1 MESQLRFE
9 ATIARLPIYIFRS
22 DCSSRNFR
30 RQDPGFQSC
39 RNSLVR
45 AWVFEGDLSC
55 LLLRSAVGTFR
66 RTDYWGLFWWLRFA
80 GLVWKS
86 HRRILEFNKHLVISR
101 SGEQQHETIRFKM
114 GVKRKPMCLPT
125 NDESSRFCMGPGVT
139 RSGTESGHIVTLSI
153 KGNLMARSIIC

>member
-55 LLLRSAVGTFR
+55 LLLRSAVGAFR
-66 RTDYWGLFWWLRFA
+66 RRVSWGLFWWLGGYGLLVLSGSHIEEYWSSTNIWSFLARENNSTKLYASRWESRGNPCASQPTMSLRDFVW
-80 GLVWKS
+80 GLV
-86 HRRILEFNKHLVISR
+86 
-101 SGEQQHETIRFKM
+101 
-114 GVKRKPMCLPT
+114 
-125 NDESSRFCMGPGVT
+125 
-139 RSGTESGHIVTLSI
+139 
-153 KGNLMARSIIC
+153 